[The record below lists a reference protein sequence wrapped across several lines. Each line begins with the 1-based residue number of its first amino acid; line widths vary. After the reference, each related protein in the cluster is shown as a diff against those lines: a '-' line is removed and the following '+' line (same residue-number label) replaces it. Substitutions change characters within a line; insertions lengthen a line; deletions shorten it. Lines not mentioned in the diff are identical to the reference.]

1 MIFLLIGYMILSFL
15 MIILSFINY
24 NLAFIFFVYEEKE
37 TGSSCF
43 PQEDGSCLDLEQ
55 EHLDGD
61 PDEFM

>member
-24 NLAFIFFVYEEKE
+24 NLAFFLFTDEEKE

>member
-1 MIFLLIGYMILSFL
+1 MIWPL
-15 MIILSFINY
+15 
-24 NLAFIFFVYEEKE
+24 FVLFTDEEKE

-43 PQEDGSCLDLEQ
+43 PQEDGSCLELEQ